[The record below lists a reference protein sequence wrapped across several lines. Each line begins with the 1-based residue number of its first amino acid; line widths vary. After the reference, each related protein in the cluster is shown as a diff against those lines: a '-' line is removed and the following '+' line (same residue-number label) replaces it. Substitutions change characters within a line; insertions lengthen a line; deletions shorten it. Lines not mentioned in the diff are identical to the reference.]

1 MKRIMFLIAA
11 LSVAA
16 ILLTACNNGSDSADV
31 NAMPN
36 SGEMNTGSTGDTGN
50 TGEGESAPPADDG
63 EAEVLPPDEGSGG
76 GEEAGEPETI
86 EILPIPDVEFGPG
99 DAWFQPTDP
108 ATIQLAAGKVQFFEF
123 SAVW

>member
-1 MKRIMFLIAA
+1 MKRYILFLAA

-16 ILLTACNNGSDSADV
+16 ILLTACNTGSGSADV
-31 NAMPN
+31 NLIPN
-36 SGEMNTGSTGDTGN
+36 GEMDTGSTGDTGN
-50 TGEGESAPPADDG
+50 SGESESAPPAEDG
-63 EAEVLPPDEGSGG
+63 EAEVLPPDEGSGE
-76 GEEAGEPETI
+76 GEDVSEPETI